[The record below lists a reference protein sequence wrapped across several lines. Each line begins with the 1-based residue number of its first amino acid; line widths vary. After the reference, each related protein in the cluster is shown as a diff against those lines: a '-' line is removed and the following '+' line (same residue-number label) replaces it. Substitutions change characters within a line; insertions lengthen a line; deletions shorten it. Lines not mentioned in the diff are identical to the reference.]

1 MSNDK
6 PSTNKPSK
14 KRATT
19 LSNGLP
25 EVFMADRIKRGATTM
40 RVDPP
45 KSAVATAA
53 STQDASSQ

>member
-6 PSTNKPSK
+6 PSANKPSK
-14 KRATT
+14 KRAT

-25 EVFMADRIKRGATTM
+25 EVFMADSIKRGATSM

-45 KSAVATAA
+45 KSAVATTA